1 MLEPYSVWGKTY
13 PRRKRSLLFLGLTFI
28 DLLHSGFITTALRPI
43 MPFVYDETPSGLC
56 TYCIYCSAPE
66 EQKKSK
72 GERCMQ
78 RLLGNVPNKKFT
90 KCDANLLG
98 RDCVNNC
105 FMKIRNYGNRRHYRG
120 KLVYPSGDYQ
130 MINNIPK
137 EIYLYYLKVKKH
149 CTPTIPTSMNYVH
162 A

>member
-1 MLEPYSVWGKTY
+1 MLKFQPLENVYGEVSNQKNSSIFDKFIFHWFKLFLLCFVCLYMCVLFMLEPYSVWGKTY

-78 RLLGNVPNKKFT
+78 RLLGNVPNKKFN
-90 KCDANLLG
+90 K
-98 RDCVNNC
+98 
-105 FMKIRNYGNRRHYRG
+105 M
-120 KLVYPSGDYQ
+120 
-130 MINNIPK
+130 
-137 EIYLYYLKVKKH
+137 
-149 CTPTIPTSMNYVH
+149 
-162 A
+162 